1 MTTGRKQ
8 GQFSLDLGG
17 ELAAAP
23 DGDRAPGPTRDRPPT
38 PRREHAD
45 TPSRDEADPRS
56 GGRPGVT
63 GASALVRSL
72 ARISARH
79 PLDRKVIVCRTGGEG
94 RELLRQLAL
103 RAGSWVGFEA
113 TTTRMLAITVAGP
126 ALAARSI
133 RLTDAFDEE
142 GLLDEAIDEVL
153 LGGEEDA
160 HARLAR
166 GVGMRR
172 ALARAAT
179 TLRLAGVR
187 TGRLADA
194 PLADPAKAR
203 ILSRVLTAY
212 EGRLRERKLTDTAGV
227 YRAAT
232 WVLRSGEEADRAG
245 GSWPDGRR
253 D

>member
-1 MTTGRKQ
+1 M
-8 GQFSLDLGG
+8 
-17 ELAAAP
+17 
-23 DGDRAPGPTRDRPPT
+23 
-38 PRREHAD
+38 
-45 TPSRDEADPRS
+45 
-56 GGRPGVT
+56 T

-245 GSWPDGRR
+245 VEAGRTGVE